1 MNRNRKLSR
10 VGKTIVSGLVVTS
23 LILGNGTM
31 IQAEKVTKE
40 ESVYVNAA
48 ADGDAEKITVSDWL
62 KNAGINGTLKDKSE
76 LKDIT
81 NVKGDETFEQS
92 GDGVSWNAGAQDI
105 YYQGTTDKEL
115 PVGVKIGRASCRERV

>member
-23 LILGNGTM
+23 LVLGNGSM

-40 ESVYVNAA
+40 ESVYVNAD

-81 NVKGDETFEQS
+81 NVKAMKPLNRVET
-92 GDGVSWNAGAQDI
+92 A
-105 YYQGTTDKEL
+105 
-115 PVGVKIGRASCRERV
+115 